1 VTLLRAFERDAAP
14 VSNGAAQVVRSLP
27 QSAPGCSVSN
37 TPTVAAENRLSLLN
51 ESTSH
56 ALIFEKISFGTKT
69 FLKD

>member
-1 VTLLRAFERDAAP
+1 MPPLFQTGPRKSSVACHNPHLAAAFRMP
-14 VSNGAAQVVRSLP
+14 L
-27 QSAPGCSVSN
+27 
-37 TPTVAAENRLSLLN
+37 TIAAENRLSLLN